1 VNVDEF
7 AMFPPSPRE
16 SGSRSAVTRLGIGQ
30 IYEPVLR
37 KLRMHGDV
45 EESDEK
51 GRPHCRDSGDRL
63 RIEHTVTN
71 DPKPTGALGDEH
83 VAIGKKGDA
92 PRMRKTSRDNR
103 HTNLRPRP

>member
-1 VNVDEF
+1 
-7 AMFPPSPRE
+7 M
-16 SGSRSAVTRLGIGQ
+16 Q
-30 IYEPVLR
+30 
-37 KLRMHGDV
+37 GDV
-45 EESDEK
+45 EESDEEV
-51 GRPHCRDSGDRL
+51 RPHLWDSSDRL
-63 RIEHTVTN
+63 RIEHTVAD